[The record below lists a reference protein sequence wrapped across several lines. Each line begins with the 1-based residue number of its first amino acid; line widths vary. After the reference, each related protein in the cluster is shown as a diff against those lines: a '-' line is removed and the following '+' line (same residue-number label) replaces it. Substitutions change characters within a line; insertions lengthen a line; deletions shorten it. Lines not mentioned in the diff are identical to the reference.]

1 MLRVLQGHSHRLA
14 FCLLLVASAAAQK
27 KNLPQP
33 AVDTPSAV
41 TPGDGGRAPSDAVA
55 LFNGHDL
62 SGWARNTGQ
71 PTGCIALNNEMVC
84 KTGSGDAYS
93 NVKFTNAQIH
103 LEFQI
108 PLMANHK
115 GQMRGNS
122 GVYLQ
127 TRFEVQILDSFNNP
141 TYADGSLGA
150 VYGEAAPL
158 VNAARPPG
166 EWQTYDITFHGHQCD
181 ASGQVVKNGTVS
193 VMLNG
198 VLVQDHHQ
206 IRNIKDGCTPGG
218 LMLQDHSGFKGAPT
232 TELKFR
238 NLWLRHLN

>member
-1 MLRVLQGHSHRLA
+1 MLRVLQGYPYRVA
-14 FCLLLVASAAAQK
+14 FGLLLASSAVAQK
-27 KNLPQP
+27 KNLPPP
-33 AVDTPSAV
+33 AVV
-41 TPGDGGRAPSDAVA
+41 TPGEDGRAPSDAVA

-62 SGWARNTGQ
+62 SGWARNNGQ
-71 PTGCIALNNEMVC
+71 PTGCVAASNEMVC
-84 KTGSGDAYS
+84 QTGSGDAYS

-103 LEFQI
+103 LEFQV
-108 PLMANHK
+108 PLMGDHK
-115 GQMRGNS
+115 SQMRGNS

-127 TRFEVQILDSFNNP
+127 SRYEVQILDSFNNA

-166 EWQTYDITFHGHQCD
+166 KWQIYDIVFHGHQCD
-181 ASGQVVKNGTVS
+181 SSGQVVKNGTVT

-206 IRNIKDGCTPGG
+206 IRDLRGGCEPGG